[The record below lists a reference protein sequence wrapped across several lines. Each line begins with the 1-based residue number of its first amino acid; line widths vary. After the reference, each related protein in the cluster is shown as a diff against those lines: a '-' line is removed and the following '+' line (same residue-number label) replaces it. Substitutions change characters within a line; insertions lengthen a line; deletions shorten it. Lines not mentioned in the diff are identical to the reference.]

1 MRQRAIPIHVHKP
14 NFFKCIFS
22 SDLLKHYL
30 VLIYSQNAYRSM
42 VVFISVRLNGTMQN
56 ATFFE
61 KQYNKM
67 LSMYNNLQTT
77 VHDIRNQQHILITQ
91 LQEKTREVNH
101 LQKQLLTSSPSPV
114 RMSR

>member
-1 MRQRAIPIHVHKP
+1 MDAGLISS
-14 NFFKCIFS
+14 NAFFNWS
-22 SDLLKHYL
+22 LKNDL

-42 VVFISVRLNGTMQN
+42 VVFISVRLNGTMHN

-61 KQYNKM
+61 KQYKKI
-67 LSMYNNLQTT
+67 LAMYNNLQTT
-77 VHDIRNQQHILITQ
+77 VHDIRKQQHVLITQ

-101 LQKQLLTSSPSPV
+101 LQTQLLTSSPSPV